1 MLEDKFLAFCTSLHQ
16 ILDHIVFQVLHSTLP
31 GKKKKKQQERV
42 KNRIN
47 KESSSQKRLSKDTE
61 TMKIKPELRVVC
73 SWDQN

>member
-31 GKKKKKQQERV
+31 GKKKKKTGEG
-42 KNRIN
+42 KKRIN

-61 TMKIKPELRVVC
+61 TMKIEPELRVVC